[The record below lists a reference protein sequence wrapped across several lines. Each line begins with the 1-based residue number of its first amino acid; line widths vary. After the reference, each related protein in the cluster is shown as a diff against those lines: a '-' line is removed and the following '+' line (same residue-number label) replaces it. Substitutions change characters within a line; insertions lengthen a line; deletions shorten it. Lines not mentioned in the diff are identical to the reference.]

1 MNFPTIQLNEAAA
14 LKANT
19 GGGMF
24 FDGNTAQTVKIAR
37 AEFIVSPNTGTTGMA
52 FDVFNNE
59 NQKGYFTL
67 WFMKPNGEYI
77 EGFYNTLQ
85 SVMAS
90 CGVTTITPTNAT
102 INKYDQT
109 AGKAIP
115 TQMVVAHELMN
126 KIFTGLF
133 IDQYEIYNNEKRR
146 RTELFAA
153 FNQKGQT
160 LQEQRDQASP
170 TQINIQKERMLVYSA
185 KSEAE
190 ADRKLSDS
198 AGSHQPN
205 VPAQGGVS
213 YAKTPAPLGVGQ
225 PNQPPQGYQDN
236 NVQHSGQQFAPQN
249 QGAPINGG
257 GVPSKSDDIPF

>member
-190 ADRKLSDS
+190 VDKKLSGMTNNN
-198 AGSHQPN
+198 GSNNSQPN
-205 VPAQGGVS
+205 MPAQGAS
-213 YAKTPAPLGVGQ
+213 YQRGPAPTQ
-225 PNQPPQGYQDN
+225 PQGY
-236 NVQHSGQQFAPQN
+236 PQ
-249 QGAPINGG
+249 
-257 GVPSKSDDIPF
+257 GVPPHAASQPNTPAGNHVGSVSEPTGPSDDWIPF